1 MMRLDKFLAD
11 MALGSRKEVKKIIK
25 KGNVKV
31 NGKIITSDKF
41 QVDEKCDLVFYK
53 EEKINYQNEFYYL
66 MNKPQGVIT
75 ATTDNVDQTVMDLFQ
90 DSDYRLDLFPVGRLD
105 KDTEGLLLITNDG
118 PLAHHLLYPKH
129 HVEKE
134 YKATVSGIMSNKD
147 VTAFFKGLTIDGD
160 ENCQPARLIIDSIDK
175 DKEIS
180 SIRLILQEGKYHQV
194 KRMVKAVGKEVLN
207 LKRLRMGSL
216 LLDENLDLGEYRE
229 LTKEE
234 IAQLKSL

>member
-1 MMRLDKFLAD
+1 MRLDKFLAD

-118 PLAHHLLYPKH
+118 PLAHHLLSPKH

-134 YKATVSGIMSNKD
+134 YQATVSGIMSNKD